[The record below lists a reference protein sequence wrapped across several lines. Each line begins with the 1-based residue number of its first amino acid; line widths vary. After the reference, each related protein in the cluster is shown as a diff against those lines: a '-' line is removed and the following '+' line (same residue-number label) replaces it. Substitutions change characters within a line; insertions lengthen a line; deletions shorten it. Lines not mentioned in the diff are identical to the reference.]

1 MKRLATIA
9 AVAMTLML
17 AVPVAAAKG
26 EIVIETIPM
35 TFAPLNSD
43 TCQFLP
49 DGTEISWSGT
59 GTSITR
65 TSTDASG
72 VTTIRNVTHA
82 NGVATDQD
90 GNSYRFNYSNSFT
103 FSNSVA
109 DPGIF
114 SGRMVDAFSLAGPGG
129 IGLHNGFVAIV
140 TTDFATFSFDVIT
153 SRGDPISF
161 STGPVEAHCDP
172 L

>member
-9 AVAMTLML
+9 AIAMTLL
-17 AVPVAAAKG
+17 VALPVAAAKG

-90 GNSYRFNYSNSFT
+90 GNSYRFNYANSFT
-103 FSNSVA
+103 FSNSAA
-109 DPGIF
+109 DPGVF
-114 SGRMVDAFSLAGPGG
+114 SGKMVDAFSLAGPGG
-129 IGLHNGFVAIV
+129 VGLHNGFVAIV
-140 TTDFATFSFDVIT
+140 TTDFATFSWDVIT
-153 SRGDPISF
+153 TRGDPISF
-161 STGPVEAHCDP
+161 ATGPVEAHCDP

>member
-9 AVAMTLML
+9 ALAMTLL
-17 AVPVAAAKG
+17 IAAPVAAAQG
-26 EIVIETIPM
+26 EIVVETIPM

-49 DGTEISWSGT
+49 DGTDISWSGT
-59 GTSITR
+59 GMSVTQ

-72 VTTIRNVTHA
+72 VTSIRNVTHA

-90 GNSYRFNYSNSFT
+90 GNSYRFNYSNSFS

-109 DPGIF
+109 EPGIF
-114 SGRMVDAFSLAGPGG
+114 SGKMVDAFSLAGPGG
-129 IGLHNGFVAIV
+129 IRLENGFVAIV
-140 TTDFATFSFDVIT
+140 TTDFATFSWDVVT
-153 SRGDPISF
+153 TRGDPISF
-161 STGPVEAHCDP
+161 TAGPVVPHCDP

>member
-9 AVAMTLML
+9 AVAMTLVL

-72 VTTIRNVTHA
+72 VTTIRNLTHA

-90 GNSYRFNYSNSFT
+90 GNSYRFNYANSFT

-114 SGRMVDAFSLAGPGG
+114 SGRMVDSFSLAGPGG

>member
-9 AVAMTLML
+9 ALAITLLVA
-17 AVPVAAAKG
+17 APVAAAQG

-49 DGTEISWSGT
+49 DGTEISWSGS

-90 GNSYRFNYSNSFT
+90 GNAYRFNYANSFT
-103 FSNSVA
+103 FSNSVG

-129 IGLHNGFVAIV
+129 VGLHNGFVAIV
-140 TTDFATFSFDVIT
+140 TTDFATFSWDVIT

-161 STGPVEAHCDP
+161 TGPGVAHCDP

>member
-9 AVAMTLML
+9 AVAMTLL
-17 AVPVAAAKG
+17 VALPVGAAKG

-59 GTSITR
+59 GASITR

-103 FSNSVA
+103 FSDSVA

-114 SGRMVDAFSLAGPGG
+114 SGRMVDAFSLAGPGD

>member
-9 AVAMTLML
+9 AVAVTLL
-17 AVPVAAAKG
+17 VALPVAAAKSDM
-26 EIVIETIPM
+26 VIETIPM

-72 VTTIRNVTHA
+72 ITSLRNVTHA
-82 NGVATDQD
+82 NGVAIDQD
-90 GNSYRFNYSNSFT
+90 GNSYRFNYANSFSFT
-103 FSNSVA
+103 NSAA
-109 DPGIF
+109 DPGTF
-114 SGRMVDAFSLAGPGG
+114 SGQMVDAFSLVGPGG
-129 IGLHNGFVAIV
+129 IGLHNGFVAVV
-140 TTDFATFSFDVIT
+140 TTDFATFSFDVST

-161 STGPVEAHCDP
+161 DPGPVEAHCDP

>member
-1 MKRLATIA
+1 MKRLAAIA
-9 AVAMTLML
+9 AIAMTLCVG
-17 AVPVAAAKG
+17 VPVATARS
-26 EIVIETIPM
+26 EIVVETIPM

-49 DGTEISWSGT
+49 DGTEITWSGT

-90 GNSYRFNYSNSFT
+90 GNSYRFNYANSFT
-103 FSNSVA
+103 FSNSIA
-109 DPGIF
+109 DPGVF

-129 IGLHNGFVAIV
+129 IRLENGFVAIV
-140 TTDFATFSFDVIT
+140 TTDFATFSFDVLT

-161 STGPVEAHCDP
+161 ATGPVEAHCDP

>member
-9 AVAMTLML
+9 AIAMTLLM
-17 AVPVAAAKG
+17 ASPVAAAKG
-26 EIVIETIPM
+26 EIVIETIAM
-35 TFAPLNSD
+35 TFAPLNSA

-49 DGTEISWSGT
+49 DGTEITWSGT

-72 VTTIRNVTHA
+72 VTTLRNVTHA

-90 GNSYRFNYSNSFT
+90 GNSSRFNYSNSFS

-109 DPGIF
+109 DPGTF
-114 SGRMVDAFSLAGPGG
+114 SGRMVDAFSLNGPGG
-129 IGLHNGFVAIV
+129 IGLNNGFVAIV

-153 SRGDPISF
+153 TRGDPISF
-161 STGPVEAHCDP
+161 TVPTIEAHCDP

>member
-1 MKRLATIA
+1 MKRLATIV
-9 AVAMTLML
+9 AVAMTLL
-17 AVPVAAAKG
+17 VAAPVAAAQG

-59 GTSITR
+59 GMSITR

-72 VTTIRNVTHA
+72 ATTIRNVTHA
-82 NGVATDQD
+82 NGFATDQD
-90 GNSYRFNYSNSFT
+90 GTSYRFNYSNSFS

-114 SGRMVDAFSLAGPGG
+114 SGKMVDAFSLAGPGG

-140 TTDFATFSFDVIT
+140 TTDFATFSWDVST
-153 SRGDPISF
+153 TRGDPISF
-161 STGPVEAHCDP
+161 TAGPVESHCDP

>member
-1 MKRLATIA
+1 MKRLALIA
-9 AVAMTLML
+9 AVAMTLL
-17 AVPVAAAKG
+17 VAAPGAAANA

-43 TCQFLP
+43 SCQFLP
-49 DGTEISWSGT
+49 DGTELSWSGT

-90 GNSYRFNYSNSFT
+90 GNSYRFNYSNSFS
-103 FSNSVA
+103 FSNSIA
-109 DPGIF
+109 DPGTF
-114 SGRMVDAFSLAGPGG
+114 SGKMVDSFSLAGPSG
-129 IGLHNGFVAIV
+129 IGLNNGFVAIV
-140 TTDFATFSFDVIT
+140 TTDFASFSWDVINT
-153 SRGDPISF
+153 RGDPISF
-161 STGPVEAHCDP
+161 AAGPVESHCDP

>member
-9 AVAMTLML
+9 AVAMTLL
-17 AVPVAAAKG
+17 VAAPVAAAKG

-35 TFAPLNSD
+35 AFAPLNSD

-90 GNSYRFNYSNSFT
+90 GNSYRFNYANSFR
-103 FSNSVA
+103 FSNSA
-109 DPGIF
+109 SGPGTF
-114 SGRMVDAFSLAGPGG
+114 SGRMVDAFSLDGPGG

-140 TTDFATFSFDVIT
+140 TTDFATFSWDVSST
-153 SRGDPISF
+153 RGDPISF
-161 STGPVEAHCDP
+161 ATGPVVSHCDP

>member
-1 MKRLATIA
+1 MKRLATFA
-9 AVAMTLML
+9 AIAMTFLVAL
-17 AVPVAAAKG
+17 PVAAAKG

-35 TFAPLNSD
+35 TFAPLNSE
-43 TCQFLP
+43 TCQYLP

-65 TSTDASG
+65 TTTDASG

-90 GNSYRFNYSNSFT
+90 GNSYRFNYANSFT
-103 FSNSVA
+103 FSNTVA
-109 DPGIF
+109 DPGIL
-114 SGRMVDAFSLAGPGG
+114 SGKMVDAFSLAGPGG
-129 IGLHNGFVAIV
+129 VGLHNGFVAIV

-161 STGPVEAHCDP
+161 ATGPLEAHCDP

>member
-1 MKRLATIA
+1 MKRHAMIA
-9 AVAMTLML
+9 AVAMTLL
-17 AVPVAAAKG
+17 VAAPVAAAKG

-49 DGTEISWSGT
+49 VGTDISWSGT

-90 GNSYRFNYSNSFT
+90 GNSYRFNYANSFT
-103 FSNSVA
+103 FSNTVA
-109 DPGIF
+109 DPGIL

-129 IGLHNGFVAIV
+129 IRLENGFVAIV
-140 TTDFATFSFDVIT
+140 TTDFATFSFDVSS

-161 STGPVEAHCDP
+161 ASGPLEAHCDP

>member
-1 MKRLATIA
+1 MKRFATIA

-26 EIVIETIPM
+26 ETVVETIPM

-49 DGTEISWSGT
+49 DGTSITWSGT
-59 GTSITR
+59 GKSITR
-65 TSTDASG
+65 TTTDTSG

-82 NGVATDQD
+82 NGFATDQD
-90 GNSYRFNYSNSFT
+90 GNSYRFNYSNSFS

-114 SGRMVDAFSLAGPGG
+114 SGKMVDAFSLAGPGG
-129 IGLHNGFVAIV
+129 IGLDNGFVAIV
-140 TTDFATFSFDVIT
+140 TTDFATFSWDVIT

-161 STGPVEAHCDP
+161 TTGPVEAHCDP

>member
-9 AVAMTLML
+9 ALAMTLL
-17 AVPVAAAKG
+17 IAAPVAAAQG
-26 EIVIETIPM
+26 EIVVETIPM

-49 DGTEISWSGT
+49 DGTDISWSGT
-59 GTSITR
+59 GMSITQ

-72 VTTIRNVTHA
+72 VTSIRNVTHA

-90 GNSYRFNYSNSFT
+90 GNSYRFNYSNSFS

-109 DPGIF
+109 EPGTF
-114 SGRMVDAFSLAGPGG
+114 SGKMVDAFSLNGPGG
-129 IGLHNGFVAIV
+129 ISLNNGFVAIV
-140 TTDFATFSFDVIT
+140 TTDFATFSFDVTT

-161 STGPVEAHCDP
+161 TAGPVEAHCDP

>member
-1 MKRLATIA
+1 MKRLATIV
-9 AVAMTLML
+9 AVAMTLL
-17 AVPVAAAKG
+17 VAAPVAAAQG

-49 DGTEISWSGT
+49 DGTELSWSGT

-72 VTTIRNVTHA
+72 ITTVRNVTHA

-90 GNSYRFNYSNSFT
+90 GNSYRFNYANSFS
-103 FSNSVA
+103 FSNSTA
-109 DPGIF
+109 DPGTF
-114 SGRMVDAFSLAGPGG
+114 SGKMVDAFSLDGPGD

-140 TTDFATFSFDVIT
+140 TTDFATFSFDVIAT
-153 SRGDPISF
+153 RGDPISF
-161 STGPVEAHCDP
+161 TVPTVEHHCDP

>member
-1 MKRLATIA
+1 MKRLAMIA
-9 AVAMTLML
+9 AIAMAVLVAS
-17 AVPVAAAKG
+17 PVAAAKG

-65 TSTDASG
+65 SSTDASG
-72 VTTIRNVTHA
+72 VTSIRNVTHA

-90 GNSYRFNYSNSFT
+90 GNSYRFNYSNSFS
-103 FSNSVA
+103 FSNSFA
-109 DPGIF
+109 DPGSF
-114 SGRMVDAFSLAGPGG
+114 SGKMVDAFSLAGPGG
-129 IGLHNGFVAIV
+129 VGLHNGFVANV
-140 TTDFATFSFDVIT
+140 TTDFATFSWDVIT
-153 SRGDPISF
+153 TRGDPISF
-161 STGPVEAHCDP
+161 ANGPVEQHCDP

>member
-1 MKRLATIA
+1 MKRLAMIA
-9 AVAMTLML
+9 AVAMTLL
-17 AVPVAAAKG
+17 VAAPVAAANG

-35 TFAPLNSD
+35 AFAPLNSD

-59 GTSITR
+59 GRSITQ

-90 GNSYRFNYSNSFT
+90 GNSYRFNYSNSFRL
-103 FSNSVA
+103 SNSAA
-109 DPGIF
+109 DPGTF
-114 SGRMVDAFSLAGPGG
+114 SGKMVDAFSLAGPGG
-129 IGLHNGFVAIV
+129 IGLNNGFVAIL
-140 TTDFATFSFDVIT
+140 TTDFATFSWDVST

>member
-1 MKRLATIA
+1 MKRLAGIA
-9 AVAMTLML
+9 AIAMTLCVG
-17 AVPVAAAKG
+17 VPVATARS
-26 EIVIETIPM
+26 EIVVETIPM

-49 DGTEISWSGT
+49 DGTEMTWSGT

-90 GNSYRFNYSNSFT
+90 GNSYRFNYANSFT
-103 FSNSVA
+103 FSNSIA
-109 DPGIF
+109 DPGVF

-129 IGLHNGFVAIV
+129 IRLENGFVAIV
-140 TTDFATFSFDVIT
+140 TTDFATFSFDVLT

-161 STGPVEAHCDP
+161 ATGPVEAHCDP

>member
-1 MKRLATIA
+1 MKRLAGIA
-9 AVAMTLML
+9 AIAMTLCVG
-17 AVPVAAAKG
+17 VPVATARS
-26 EIVIETIPM
+26 EIVVETIPM

-49 DGTEISWSGT
+49 DGTEITWSGT

-90 GNSYRFNYSNSFT
+90 GNSYRFNYANSFT
-103 FSNSVA
+103 FSNSIA
-109 DPGIF
+109 DPGVF

-129 IGLHNGFVAIV
+129 IRLENGFVAIV
-140 TTDFATFSFDVIT
+140 TTDFATFSFDVLT

-161 STGPVEAHCDP
+161 ATGPVEAHCDP

>member
-1 MKRLATIA
+1 MKRLAMIA
-9 AVAMTLML
+9 AVAMTLL
-17 AVPVAAAKG
+17 VAAPVAAASG

-35 TFAPLNSD
+35 TFASLDSD

-90 GNSYRFNYSNSFT
+90 GNSYRFNYANSLR
-103 FSNSVA
+103 FSNSAA
-109 DPGIF
+109 DPGTF
-114 SGRMVDAFSLAGPGG
+114 SGKMVDAFSLAGPGG
-129 IGLHNGFVAIV
+129 IGLDNGFVAIV

-153 SRGDPISF
+153 TRGDPISF
-161 STGPVEAHCDP
+161 TVPTIEAHCDP

>member
-9 AVAMTLML
+9 AIAMTLL
-17 AVPVAAAKG
+17 VIVPVAAAKG
-26 EIVIETIPM
+26 EKVIETIPM

-59 GTSITR
+59 GKSITR
-65 TSTDASG
+65 TSTDVSG

-90 GNSYRFNYSNSFT
+90 GNSYRFNYANSFR
-103 FSNSVA
+103 FSNSAA
-109 DPGIF
+109 DPGTF
-114 SGRMVDAFSLAGPGG
+114 RGKMVDAFSLAGPGG
-129 IGLHNGFVAIV
+129 IGLHAGFVANV
-140 TTDFATFSFDVIT
+140 TTDFTNFSWDVIAT
-153 SRGDPISF
+153 HGDPISF
-161 STGPVEAHCDP
+161 DDGPVEHHCDP

>member
-9 AVAMTLML
+9 AIAMTLML
-17 AVPVAAAKG
+17 ALPVAAAKG
-26 EIVIETIPM
+26 EIVRETIPM

-59 GTSITR
+59 GMSTTR

-82 NGVATDQD
+82 NGVATDAD
-90 GNSYRFNYSNSFT
+90 GNSFRFNYANSFR

-109 DPGIF
+109 EPGIF
-114 SGRMVDAFSLAGPGG
+114 SGRMVDAFSLSGAGG
-129 IGLHNGFVAIV
+129 IGLDNGFVAIV
-140 TTDFATFSFDVIT
+140 TTDFATFSWDVIT
-153 SRGDPISF
+153 ARGDPISF
-161 STGPVEAHCDP
+161 AAGPVEAHCDP